1 MNFKVILL
9 LSVCLLMIPKLIFAH
24 GSGHAEKQL
33 VSPLIEEDAPL
44 NDSIYSV
51 NGEEDTEFQNLEE
64 TPMGSPFSSIYTLG
78 NDDTS
83 LIDGHI
89 KTSEPMK
96 RFKEKTNSPEHDQ
109 HKIQHVEESLHKW
122 VSPNAKG
129 YTVAISMTILSGL
142 AFMVLSF
149 FRVGEKN

>member
-9 LSVCLLMIPKLIFAH
+9 LSVCLLMTPKLVFAH

-33 VSPLIEEDAPL
+33 ISPLIEEDTPL

-51 NGEEDTEFQNLEE
+51 GGQEDTELPSIEGS
-64 TPMGSPFSSIYTLG
+64 PMDSPFSSINTL
-78 NDDTS
+78 DSDTS
-83 LIDGHI
+83 LTDDMR
-89 KTSEPMK
+89 TSEPMK
-96 RFKEKTNSPEHDQ
+96 RFKKKTNSPEHDQ
-109 HKIQHVEESLHKW
+109 HKTQHVEESLYEW

-149 FRVGEKN
+149 SRIGEKN

>member
-9 LSVCLLMIPKLIFAH
+9 LSVCLLMTPKLVFAH

-33 VSPLIEEDAPL
+33 ISPLIEEDTPL

-64 TPMGSPFSSIYTLG
+64 TPMGSPFSSINTLG
-78 NDDTS
+78 NDTS
-83 LIDGHI
+83 LIDSHI

-96 RFKEKTNSPEHDQ
+96 RFKEKTNLPESHDQ
-109 HKIQHVEESLHKW
+109 HKKQHVKEALHEW

-129 YTVAISMTILSGL
+129 YKVAIGIAIISGL
-142 AFMVLSF
+142 AFMGLSF
-149 FRVGEKN
+149 FRIGEGS

>member
-33 VSPLIEEDAPL
+33 VSPLIEDDAPL

-51 NGEEDTEFQNLEE
+51 YGEEDTEFQNLEE
-64 TPMGSPFSSIYTLG
+64 TPMSSPFSSINTLG

-89 KTSEPMK
+89 KTREPMK

-109 HKIQHVEESLHKW
+109 HKTQHVEESLHEW

-149 FRVGEKN
+149 FRIGEKN

>member
-9 LSVCLLMIPKLIFAH
+9 LSVCLLMTPKLVFAH

-33 VSPLIEEDAPL
+33 ISPLIEEDIPL

-51 NGEEDTEFQNLEE
+51 NAGEDTAFQNLEQ
-64 TPMGSPFSSIYTLG
+64 TPMGSPFSSINTLG
-78 NDDTS
+78 NDTS

-89 KTSEPMK
+89 QTSEPME
-96 RFKEKTNSPEHDQ
+96 RFKKKTNSPEHDQ
-109 HKIQHVEESLHKW
+109 HKTQHVEESLHEW

-129 YTVAISMTILSGL
+129 YKVAIGVTIISGL
-142 AFMVLSF
+142 AFMGLSF
-149 FRVGEKN
+149 FRMGEGS

>member
-44 NDSIYSV
+44 NNSIYSV
-51 NGEEDTEFQNLEE
+51 GGQEDTKLPSIEE
-64 TPMGSPFSSIYTLG
+64 SPLNSPFSSINPL
-78 NDDTS
+78 DDDIL
-83 LIDGHI
+83 LIDDM
-89 KTSEPMK
+89 KTNEPMK
-96 RFKEKTNSPEHDQ
+96 RFKEKANAAEQHDQ
-109 HKIQHVEESLHKW
+109 HKTQHVEESLHEW

-129 YTVAISMTILSGL
+129 YTVAISTTILFGL
-142 AFMVLSF
+142 VFMVLSF
-149 FRVGEKN
+149 FRIGEKN

>member
-44 NDSIYSV
+44 NDSIYSI

-64 TPMGSPFSSIYTLG
+64 TPMDSPFSSIYTLG

>member
-1 MNFKVILL
+1 MTFKVILL

-33 VSPLIEEDAPL
+33 ISSLIEEDTPL

-51 NGEEDTEFQNLEE
+51 NAGEETEFQNLEE

-109 HKIQHVEESLHKW
+109 HKIQHVEESLHEW

-129 YTVAISMTILSGL
+129 YTVAISITILSGL

>member
-1 MNFKVILL
+1 MSFKVILL
-9 LSVCLLMIPKLIFAH
+9 LSACLLITPKLIFAH
-24 GSGHAEKQL
+24 GGGHPEQL

-109 HKIQHVEESLHKW
+109 HKTQHVEESLHEW
-122 VSPNAKG
+122 VSPKAKG
-129 YTVAISMTILSGL
+129 YTFAISMTILSGL

-149 FRVGEKN
+149 SRIGEKN

>member
-1 MNFKVILL
+1 MNFKIILL
-9 LSVCLLMIPKLIFAH
+9 LSVFLLIIPKLIFAH
-24 GSGHAEKQL
+24 CSGHAEKQL
-33 VSPLIEEDAPL
+33 VSPLIEEDTPL

-64 TPMGSPFSSIYTLG
+64 TLMGSPFSSINTLG

-89 KTSEPMK
+89 KTSAPMK

-109 HKIQHVEESLHKW
+109 HKTQHVEESLHEW

-129 YTVAISMTILSGL
+129 YTVAISITILSGL
-142 AFMVLSF
+142 AFMGLSF
-149 FRVGEKN
+149 FRIGEKN

>member
-9 LSVCLLMIPKLIFAH
+9 LSVFLLIIPKLIFAH

-33 VSPLIEEDAPL
+33 VSPLIEEDPPL

-51 NGEEDTEFQNLEE
+51 NGEEDTTFQNIEK
-64 TPMGSPFSSIYTLG
+64 TPVGSPFSTINTLG
-78 NDDTS
+78 IDTS
-83 LIDGHI
+83 LSGDHM

-96 RFKEKTNSPEHDQ
+96 RFKEKTNLPESHDQ
-109 HKIQHVEESLHKW
+109 HKKQHVKEALHEW

-129 YTVAISMTILSGL
+129 YKVAIGATVISGL

-149 FRVGEKN
+149 FRIGEGN

>member
-9 LSVCLLMIPKLIFAH
+9 LSVFLLIIPKIIFAH

-33 VSPLIEEDAPL
+33 VSPLIEEDPPL

-51 NGEEDTEFQNLEE
+51 NGEEDTTFQNIEK
-64 TPMGSPFSSIYTLG
+64 TPVGSPFSTINTLG
-78 NDDTS
+78 IDTS
-83 LIDGHI
+83 LSGDHM

-96 RFKEKTNSPEHDQ
+96 RFKEKTNLPESHDQ
-109 HKIQHVEESLHKW
+109 HKKQHVKEALHEW

-129 YTVAISMTILSGL
+129 YKVAIGIAIISGL
-142 AFMVLSF
+142 AFMGLSF
-149 FRVGEKN
+149 FRIGEGS

>member
-9 LSVCLLMIPKLIFAH
+9 LSVCLLMTPKLVFAH

-33 VSPLIEEDAPL
+33 VSPLIEEDTPL

-51 NGEEDTEFQNLEE
+51 NAGEDTAFQNLEQ
-64 TPMGSPFSSIYTLG
+64 TPMGSPFSSINTLG
-78 NDDTS
+78 NDTS

-89 KTSEPMK
+89 QTSEPME
-96 RFKEKTNSPEHDQ
+96 RFKKKTNSPEHDQ
-109 HKIQHVEESLHKW
+109 HKTQHVEEALHEW

-142 AFMVLSF
+142 AFVGLSF
-149 FRVGEKN
+149 FRIGEKN

>member
-9 LSVCLLMIPKLIFAH
+9 LSVFLLIIPKLIFAH

-33 VSPLIEEDAPL
+33 VSPLIDEDLPL

-51 NGEEDTEFQNLEE
+51 NGEEDTTFQNIEK
-64 TPMGSPFSSIYTLG
+64 TPVGSPFSTINTLG
-78 NDDTS
+78 IDTS
-83 LIDGHI
+83 LSGDHM

-96 RFKEKTNSPEHDQ
+96 RFKEKTNLPESHDQ
-109 HKIQHVEESLHKW
+109 HKKQHVKEALHEW

-129 YTVAISMTILSGL
+129 YKVAIGIAIISGL
-142 AFMVLSF
+142 AFMGLSF
-149 FRVGEKN
+149 FRIGEGS